1 MCEPAKVG
9 AMQTMLRPDSKGRIG
24 IDSLARRLR
33 ERLGGRPISGYA
45 AEVTD
50 DGTIVL
56 RPRIEV
62 DADEAATMVLATDD
76 RDALLEALAH
86 PPRANARLKAAMRRH
101 HKTVVGA

>member
-1 MCEPAKVG
+1 
-9 AMQTMLRPDSKGRIG
+9 MQTMLRPDSKGRIG

-50 DGTIVL
+50 DDTIVL

-86 PPRANARLKAAMRRH
+86 PSRANARLKAAMRRH

>member
-1 MCEPAKVG
+1 
-9 AMQTMLRPDSKGRIG
+9 MQTMLRPDNKGRIG
-24 IDSLARRLR
+24 IDSLTRRLR

-62 DADEAATMVLATDD
+62 DADEAATLVLGNDD
-76 RDALLEALAH
+76 RDALLAALAR
-86 PPRANARLKAAMRRH
+86 PPRAAPRLKAAMRRH
-101 HKTVVGA
+101 RKTVVSA